1 MRRESVALSADLHDA
16 LVAHLVRDDGQEE
29 VCLATYAS
37 STGARR
43 TSRLIGRIERPGP
56 GDREVHGNASFTGGY
71 ILRVAAEAAGRG
83 EGIVMLHSHPRGRG
97 WQRLSR
103 EDYEAELAFST
114 LALEVT
120 GLPLVGMTLAGD
132 GNSWSAR
139 TWLTKEPTWAESVRA
154 VGESLTVAW
163 NDDLRPPPRPSKTHA
178 RTIAAWGSVTQASL
192 GRMRVLV
199 VGVGS
204 VGLDV
209 AQRLAASGIQH
220 LGVMDYDVVEPI
232 NLDRMIGATRRDARR
247 ARPKAIVAARLMRA
261 ASTAAAPT
269 IQVFNTSI
277 CSPEGL
283 AAALDF
289 DIIFSCVDRPW
300 PRGVLNTLA
309 FADLIPVIDGGIN
322 IETHP
327 GPDGAM
333 RGASWRSHTL
343 VPGRPCLQCSKQL
356 AANEVTLDMGGLL
369 EDPEY
374 IRRAGRSASAGSP
387 NVALL
392 SASVSAAQLA
402 QLVSLVAKPA
412 GFGVPRP
419 LRYILAPHTLDHLDY
434 EPAEYCPVEKS
445 VATGDA
451 RLDLTRERGPWT
463 QGPRR
468 TPGHLVRLGRRVRQ
482 WASNLRSAG

>member
-1 MRRESVALSADLHDA
+1 MSRESVALPADLHDD
-16 LVAHLVRDDGQEE
+16 LVEHLVRADGQED
-29 VCLATYAS
+29 VCLAAYAT

-43 TSRLIGRIERPGP
+43 TSRLIGRVALPGP

-71 ILRVAAEAAGRG
+71 ILRVAAEAASRG

-103 EDYEAELAFST
+103 EDHEAELAFST

-139 TWLTKEPTWAESVRA
+139 TWLTKEPSWAESVRI
-154 VGESLTVAW
+154 VGEKLTVDW
-163 NDDLRPPPRPSKTHA
+163 NDDVRPAPRPSKTHA
-178 RTIAAWGSVTQASL
+178 RTIAAWGPVTQASL
-192 GRMRVLV
+192 ARMRVLV

-209 AQRLAASGIQH
+209 AQRLAASGIQD
-220 LGVMDYDVVEPI
+220 LSVMDYDVVKPI

-247 ARPKAIVAARLMRA
+247 ARPKVGVAARLMRA
-261 ASTAAAPT
+261 ASTAASPT
-269 IQVFNTSI
+269 IDVFNASI

-300 PRGVLNTLA
+300 PRAVLNTLA
-309 FADLIPVIDGGIN
+309 YADLIPVIDGGIN

-327 GPDGAM
+327 GPEGGM

-343 VPGRPCLQCSKQL
+343 VPGRACLQCSKQI
-356 AANEVTLDMGGLL
+356 AAQEVTLDMGGLL
-369 EDPEY
+369 DDPEY
-374 IRRAGRSASAGSP
+374 IRNAGRATAGSP

-392 SASVSAAQLA
+392 SASVSAAQLT
-402 QLVSLVAKPA
+402 QLVSLVAQPA

-419 LRYILAPHTLDHLDY
+419 LRYSLAGHFLDHLDN

-445 VATGDA
+445 VALGDQ
-451 RLDLTRERGPWT
+451 RQDLTRDEGPWT
-463 QGPRR
+463 TGTKREPRA
-468 TPGHLVRLGRRVRQ
+468 LARLGSAVGRWG
-482 WASNLRSAG
+482 WA

>member
-1 MRRESVALSADLHDA
+1 MRRESVALPTDLHDD
-16 LVAHLVRDDGQEE
+16 LVAHLVRTDGEE
-29 VCLATYAS
+29 DVCLATYAI

-56 GDREVHGNASFTGGY
+56 GDREVHGNATFTGGY
-71 ILRVAAEAAGRG
+71 ILRVAAEAAGCG
-83 EGIVMLHSHPRGRG
+83 EGIVLLHSHPRGRG
-97 WQRLSR
+97 WQRLSH
-103 EDYEAELAFST
+103 EDFEAELAFST

-139 TWLTKEPTWAESVRA
+139 TWQTNEPTWAESVRV
-154 VGESLTVAW
+154 VGESFIVDW
-163 NDDLRPPPRPSKTHA
+163 NDDLRPAPHPSKTHG
-178 RTIAAWGSVTQASL
+178 RTIAAWGSATQASL
-192 GRMRVLV
+192 ARMRVLV

-247 ARPKAIVAARLMRA
+247 VRPKATVAARLMRA
-261 ASTAAAPT
+261 ASTATSPT
-269 IQVFNTSI
+269 
-277 CSPEGL
+277 
-283 AAALDF
+283 
-289 DIIFSCVDRPW
+289 W
-300 PRGVLNTLA
+300 PRAVLNTLA
-309 FADLIPVIDGGIN
+309 YADLIPVIDGGIN
-322 IETHP
+322 IETHL
-327 GPDGAM
+327 GRDGAM

-343 VPGRPCLQCSKQL
+343 VPGRACLQCSKQL
-356 AANEVTLDMGGLL
+356 AAHEVPLDMGGLF

-374 IRRAGRSASAGSP
+374 IRRAGRAGPAATSGSP

-392 SASVSAAQLA
+392 SANVSAA

-419 LRYILAPHTLDHLDY
+419 LRYILAGHVLEHLDY

-445 VATGDA
+445 VGTGDQ
-451 RLDLTRERGPWT
+451 RQDLTRDHGPWT
-463 QGPRR
+463 RGRLRPPGP
-468 TPGHLVRLGRRVRQ
+468 LARLGHGVRR
-482 WASNLRSAG
+482 WASHFRSAG